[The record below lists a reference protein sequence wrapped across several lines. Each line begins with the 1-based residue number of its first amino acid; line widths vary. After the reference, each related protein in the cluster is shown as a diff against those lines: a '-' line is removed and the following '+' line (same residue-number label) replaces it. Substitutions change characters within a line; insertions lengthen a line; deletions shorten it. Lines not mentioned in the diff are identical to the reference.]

1 MAEIPYLMRG
11 IRPIATESSMLVSSS
26 RYLNDPRL
34 RDWIATHMLRRSG
47 RDRPSPSD
55 SLILSQLLQE
65 IQDQDRIETLFTAER
80 RRNPDLDR
88 WFTEGFQSSFTKEDL
103 RQYPPGSIGHRFY
116 SYLTERN
123 FEIDLVAR
131 WVPKTQYDFFRLR
144 SAQTH
149 DLEHIIGGAGFDYVG
164 ELVPYY
170 MRLTN
175 LFKYLEPELAGETC
189 VQQILGATR
198 IMTRSI
204 LHYPATWPTVL
215 ETIERGAKVGRQSD
229 PIFMLRY
236 EDVLHLTP
244 EQGRKVLGVRGAED
258 VDTSAASV
266 IWEEIDRP
274 MPAE

>member
-1 MAEIPYLMRG
+1 MPMAEIPYLMRG

-65 IQDQDRIETLFTAER
+65 IQDLDRIEALFTAER
-80 RRNPDLDR
+80 KRNQDLDR
-88 WFTEGFQSSFTKEDL
+88 WFSAGFTSTFTKEDL
-103 RQYPPGSIGHRFY
+103 RHYPPGSIGHRFHT
-116 SYLTERN
+116 YLTERN
-123 FEIDLVAR
+123 FEVDLVAR
-131 WVPKTQYDFFRLR
+131 WEPKTQYDYFRLR

-175 LFKYLEPELAGETC
+175 LFKHLDAELAGETS
-189 VQQILGATR
+189 VQHILGSTR
-198 IMTRSI
+198 IMSRAI
-204 LHYPATWPTVL
+204 LHYPQTWPTVL
-215 ETIERGAKVGRQSD
+215 ETIERGAKVGRLSA
-229 PIFMLRY
+229 PIFMMRY

-244 EQGRKVLGVRGAED
+244 EEGRAVLGVHGVEE
-258 VDTSAASV
+258 VDTSAASA
-266 IWEEIDRP
+266 IWEEIVP
-274 MPAE
+274 PA